1 MPGAPHVVDPD
12 GPAMLPPDGQI
23 SDFDKGGSHKMAEA
37 AIIACI
43 ALAALS
49 VLFRVWSR
57 LSMKPRL
64 FGIEEGLLL
73 CALVSKD
80 LTFLQTIKFLDN
92 MLTSHPSGHF
102 FRLRLHRL

>member
-1 MPGAPHVVDPD
+1 
-12 GPAMLPPDGQI
+12 
-23 SDFDKGGSHKMAEA
+23 MAEA
-37 AIIACI
+37 AIIACVT
-43 ALAALS
+43 LAALS

-64 FGIEEGLLL
+64 FGIEEGVLL

-80 LTFLQTIKFLDN
+80 FSLLQTNKFLDN
-92 MLTSHPSGHF
+92 MLTFHPSGHF